1 MKNMTDIKIDN
12 VVKRYNPNDKPAVNG
27 VSFEVKPGE
36 IFGFLGPNGAGKT
49 TLIKMM
55 TGLLR
60 PDSGSITM
68 GGNDIVK
75 NPEETKRMF
84 GYVPDTPSLF
94 GKIKGMDYLNFIA
107 NIYEVPKD
115 VREVRIKEYSES
127 FSATR

>member
-1 MKNMTDIKIDN
+1 MTNATKIKIDN
-12 VVKRYNPNDKPAVNG
+12 VIKRYNPNDKPAVYG

-60 PDSGSITM
+60 PDSGAITM

-75 NPEETKRMF
+75 NPEATKKMF
-84 GYVPDTPSLF
+84 GYVQIHLVFLEKLRAWIT
-94 GKIKGMDYLNFIA
+94 
-107 NIYEVPKD
+107 
-115 VREVRIKEYSES
+115 
-127 FSATR
+127 